1 MMVPGFCAY
10 FESAAALGINITGV
24 PMTPPS
30 SSSGPQSA
38 GDWKLDAEVLR
49 KHLTPTTKMLI
60 LNTPQAPLGKMFS
73 MEELEE
79 IAAVVRDFPNLLVLS
94 DEVYE
99 YIKFDGVEHA
109 RIANC
114 EGMFDRTISLF
125 SAGKTFSCTG
135 WRLGY
140 ALTSPALAKPLA
152 DMHCVVNFATTTPL

>member
-1 MMVPGFCAY
+1 
-10 FESAAALGINITGV
+10 
-24 PMTPPS
+24 MTPPS
-30 SSSGPQSA
+30 NTEGAQSA
-38 GDWKLDAEVLR
+38 GDWKLCPDSLR
-49 KHLTPTTKMLI
+49 KHLKPETKMLI

-79 IAAVVRDFPNLLVLS
+79 IAQVVREFPNLIVLS

-109 RIANC
+109 RFANI

-140 ALTSPALAKPLA
+140 ALTSPALAAPLA
-152 DMHCVVNFATTTPL
+152 AMHCVVNFSTTTPL

>member
-1 MMVPGFCAY
+1 
-10 FESAAALGINITGV
+10 
-24 PMTPPS
+24 
-30 SSSGPQSA
+30 
-38 GDWKLDAEVLR
+38 
-49 KHLTPTTKMLI
+49 MLI

-79 IAAVVRDFPNLLVLS
+79 IASVVRDFPNLLVLS

-114 EGMFDRTISLF
+114 EGMWDRTISLF

-135 WRLGY
+135 WRIGY
-140 ALTSPALAKPLA
+140 MLSPPELAKPMA
-152 DMHCVVNFATTTPL
+152 DMHCVVNFATTTPLQKATAIAFGKAKDEGYFTWVGETMQKKRDHMCETLRMAGLNPIVP